1 MIHLTRLLLDWPK
14 FLPFLRP
21 PPLVA
26 RVIQNAAVADT
37 QSATATT
44 NRLRSELAYLA
55 YTDAF
60 GRRWDLAGSIRR
72 AGETVTPYIEV
83 TARRKAEGPE
93 GWSKHSRKGVVEA
106 S

>member
-26 RVIQNAAVADT
+26 RVIQILNDAAVADT
-37 QSATATT
+37 QRATA
-44 NRLRSELAYLA
+44 LRSELAYLA

-72 AGETVTPYIEV
+72 AGETVTPY
-83 TARRKAEGPE
+83 
-93 GWSKHSRKGVVEA
+93 
-106 S
+106 

>member
-26 RVIQNAAVADT
+26 RVIQILKEAAVADT
-37 QSATATT
+37 QRATATT
-44 NRLRSELAYLA
+44 NRLRSELA

-60 GRRWDLAGSIRR
+60 GRRWDLAGSIRQ
-72 AGETVTPYIEV
+72 AGGTVTPY
-83 TARRKAEGPE
+83 
-93 GWSKHSRKGVVEA
+93 
-106 S
+106 

>member
-14 FLPFLRP
+14 FLPLLRP

-26 RVIQNAAVADT
+26 RVTDAAVVDT
-37 QSATATT
+37 QRATATA

-55 YTDAF
+55 CTDAF

-72 AGETVTPYIEV
+72 AGGTVTPY
-83 TARRKAEGPE
+83 
-93 GWSKHSRKGVVEA
+93 
-106 S
+106 

>member
-1 MIHLTRLLLDWPK
+1 MKKLNLTRLLLDWPK

-26 RVIQNAAVADT
+26 RVIQILNDTAVADT
-37 QSATATT
+37 QRTTATAT
-44 NRLRSELAYLA
+44 RLRWELAYLA

-72 AGETVTPYIEV
+72 AGGTVTPY
-83 TARRKAEGPE
+83 
-93 GWSKHSRKGVVEA
+93 
-106 S
+106 

>member
-1 MIHLTRLLLDWPK
+1 MSHLTRLLLDWPK

-26 RVIQNAAVADT
+26 RALQILNDAAVADT
-37 QSATATT
+37 QRATATA

-72 AGETVTPYIEV
+72 AGGTVTPY
-83 TARRKAEGPE
+83 
-93 GWSKHSRKGVVEA
+93 
-106 S
+106 

>member
-1 MIHLTRLLLDWPK
+1 MLLDWPK
-14 FLPFLRP
+14 FLPCLRP

-26 RVIQNAAVADT
+26 RVIQILNDAAVADT
-37 QSATATT
+37 QRATATT

>member
-1 MIHLTRLLLDWPK
+1 MKKLNLTRMLLDWPK

-26 RVIQNAAVADT
+26 RVIQILKEAAVADT
-37 QSATATT
+37 QRATA

-72 AGETVTPYIEV
+72 AGETVTPY
-83 TARRKAEGPE
+83 
-93 GWSKHSRKGVVEA
+93 
-106 S
+106 

>member
-26 RVIQNAAVADT
+26 RVIQILKEAAVADT
-37 QSATATT
+37 QRATATT
-44 NRLRSELAYLA
+44 NRLRSELAY
-55 YTDAF
+55 TDAF
-60 GRRWDLAGSIRR
+60 GRRWDLSGSIPEVRR
-72 AGETVTPYIEV
+72 A
-83 TARRKAEGPE
+83 
-93 GWSKHSRKGVVEA
+93 SRL